1 MNKTDKQKTKTIWPS
16 TIMFTLKDIFELNK
30 NSKEITI
37 RTHLTKEKELGK
49 IVELG
54 ALTGGKGRPEKVFT
68 YSPVSMTII
77 NTAKS
82 KKINIAD
89 GVESKAITV

>member
-1 MNKTDKQKTKTIWPS
+1 MNKTDNKKTKTIWPTS
-16 TIMFTLKDIFELNK
+16 TMFTLKDVFGLNK
-30 NSKEITI
+30 NAKEITI
-37 RTHLTKEKELGK
+37 RTNLTKEKENGK

-77 NTAKS
+77 NLAKS
-82 KKINIAD
+82 KKINIAE
-89 GVESKAITV
+89 GVESKAVDA